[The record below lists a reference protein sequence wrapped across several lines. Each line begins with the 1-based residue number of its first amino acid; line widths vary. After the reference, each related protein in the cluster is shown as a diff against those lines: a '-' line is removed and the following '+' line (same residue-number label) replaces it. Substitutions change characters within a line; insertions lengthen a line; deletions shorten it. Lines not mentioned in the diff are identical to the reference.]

1 MNIVVKYNGKQKLF
15 HHYWLPLIYKH
26 NECTFYIE
34 DKNGSMIYPSG
45 IRNLKV
51 IIDINKE
58 NLKGKTLHCDIDKV
72 PTYKTMTNFDNNI
85 FYEVP
90 LKE

>member
-58 NLKGKTLHCDIDKV
+58 NLKGKTLHCDIDNV
-72 PTYKTMTNFDNNI
+72 PT
-85 FYEVP
+85 
-90 LKE
+90 

>member
-1 MNIVVKYNGKQKLF
+1 MNIVIKYNGRQKLF

-26 NECTFYIE
+26 PECTFYVE
-34 DKNGSMIYPSG
+34 DKNGSIICPSG
-45 IRNLKV
+45 IPNIKMV
-51 IIDINKE
+51 IDISKQK
-58 NLKGKTLHCDIDKV
+58 LKGKTLYCDIDKV
-72 PTYKTMTNFDNNI
+72 PTYKTMTDFSNNV

>member
-1 MNIVVKYNGKQKLF
+1 MNIVIKYNGKQKLF

-26 NECTFYIE
+26 NECRFYVE
-34 DKNGSMIYPSG
+34 DKNDSLIYPSG
-45 IRNLKV
+45 IPNLKV
-51 IIDINKE
+51 VIDISKE
-58 NLKGKTLHCDIDKV
+58 KLKGKTLYCNIYKV
-72 PTYKTMTNFDNNI
+72 PTYKTMANFDNKV

>member
-1 MNIVVKYNGKQKLF
+1 MNIVIKYNGRQKLF

-26 NECTFYIE
+26 NECTFYVE

-58 NLKGKTLHCDIDKV
+58 NLKVVVELNLLPGSKTVEGKFCVFGEFVK
-72 PTYKTMTNFDNNI
+72 N
-85 FYEVP
+85 
-90 LKE
+90 

>member
-1 MNIVVKYNGKQKLF
+1 MNIVIKYNGKQKLF

-26 NECTFYIE
+26 NECMFYVE
-34 DKNGSMIYPSG
+34 DKNDSLIYPSG
-45 IRNLKV
+45 IPNLKV
-51 IIDINKE
+51 VIDISKE
-58 NLKGKTLHCDIDKV
+58 KLKGKTLYCNIYKV
-72 PTYKTMTNFDNNI
+72 PTYKTMANFDNNV